1 MNGRTSC
8 FMPSVRMNCS
18 DRPFSF
24 ISTFHP
30 PAALRYP
37 PRPMFETV
45 TASVDTAAQKLTHLR
60 RFL

>member
-1 MNGRTSC
+1 MSFST
-8 FMPSVRMNCS
+8 PA
-18 DRPFSF
+18 FSF
-24 ISTFHP
+24 ISIFHP
-30 PAALRYP
+30 PSYIVYP